1 MSHYWRGVLLVL
13 LSAVSLGTYGVW
25 SKLLGPTFPPLFQ
38 GWVKALMIAIV
49 LLPYLAVTNQ
59 IQVIQRKDWFWIS
72 VFLVSTSC
80 TLAPLYYAFNALTLG
95 SALLLFYSSMLLTMY
110 GFGILFFKEER
121 TWTMALSLTL
131 ALLGLITVFSFSFVT
146 FAILGVGMAILN
158 GVASGT
164 EVSASKHLSG
174 AYSTIFLSWLA
185 WVAIA
190 ITNAIVGL
198 WIGEPLFM
206 PAFDL
211 SWAYLFGFAIAS
223 FLGFWG
229 VMEGIKYLDAT
240 TAGLI
245 GLTEIIFGLAFA
257 WLLFSEALTLQTAI
271 GAVLILTA
279 AALPSLQEVYNKR
292 KTI

>member
-1 MSHYWRGVLLVL
+1 MAGYWRGVLLVL

-38 GWVKALMIAIV
+38 GWAKALMIA
-49 LLPYLAVTNQ
+49 LALFPYLLVTNQ
-59 IQVIQRKDWFWIS
+59 IRAIQRKDWFWIS
-72 VFLVSTSC
+72 VFLIATSC
-80 TLAPLYYAFNALTLG
+80 TLAPLYYAFNTLTLG

-121 TWTMALSLTL
+121 SWIKIIALVF
-131 ALLGLITVFSFSFVT
+131 ALLGLSTVFSYSFAA

-174 AYSTIFLSWLA
+174 DYSTVYLSWLA

-190 ITNAIVGL
+190 ATNAIVGL
-198 WIGEPLFM
+198 WMGEPLFI
-206 PAFDL
+206 PALDL
-211 SWAYLFGFAIAS
+211 SWAYLLSFAVAS
-223 FLGFWG
+223 FFGFWG
-229 VMEGIKYLDAT
+229 LMESLKYLDAT

-245 GLTEIIFGLAFA
+245 GLTEIVFGLAFA
-257 WLLFSEALTLQTAI
+257 WLLFSEVLTLQTSLGAI
-271 GAVLILTA
+271 LILTA
-279 AALPSLQEVYNKR
+279 AALPSLSEIYNKR
-292 KTI
+292 KML